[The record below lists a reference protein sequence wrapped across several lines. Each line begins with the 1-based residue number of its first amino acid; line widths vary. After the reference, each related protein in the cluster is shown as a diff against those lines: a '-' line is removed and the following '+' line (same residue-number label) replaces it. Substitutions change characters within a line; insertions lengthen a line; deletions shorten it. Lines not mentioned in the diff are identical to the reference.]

1 MKHLYTTCLALLVI
15 TSGLLAQTEDFEA
28 FGVTDGNPL
37 NQAANGVAFEGNNV
51 LLYNNYN
58 ADWDSWDGFAI
69 SADTDVMTPGFGNQ
83 YSCIAGTGMGG
94 SPSYAVS
101 FASPTPSIELTEDGS
116 IIDEIAINNST
127 YAYLSMLDGD
137 SFSKKFGGVTGND
150 PDYFLLT
157 IKGYLNGE
165 LLPDTL
171 NHYLAD
177 FRFEDN
183 TLDYIQSEWTIL
195 DIMGTIGG
203 ADVLTFELSSTDVGE
218 FGMNTPA
225 YFCMDD
231 ISVTLSGNTAELS
244 TSLDIKV
251 GPNPTTDYVTLTA
264 QQPLE
269 AVTLYDIQ
277 GNVRYRSEADRS
289 TQTIDLSQYAS
300 GIYTILVSYE
310 GTDYLQQIIKL

>member
-58 ADWDSWDGFAI
+58 ADWD
-69 SADTDVMTPGFGNQ
+69 
-83 YSCIAGTGMGG
+83 
-94 SPSYAVS
+94 
-101 FASPTPSIELTEDGS
+101 
-116 IIDEIAINNST
+116 AINNST

-231 ISVTLSGNTAELS
+231 VSITLSGNTAELS